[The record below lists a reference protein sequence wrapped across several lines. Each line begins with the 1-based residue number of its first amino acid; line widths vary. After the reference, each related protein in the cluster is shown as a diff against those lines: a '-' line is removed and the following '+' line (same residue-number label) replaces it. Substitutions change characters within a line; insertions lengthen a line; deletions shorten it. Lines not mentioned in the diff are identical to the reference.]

1 MTGLTPE
8 HATPHSSEEKRVRQ
22 PARSRARFEGIS
34 PWFQERF
41 PEIIHPDL
49 TTVYRQFVDTLSPN
63 RRNIQVENN
72 LGTFTRSELADHV
85 ELGDEVGKVWAETMY
100 EGTYSELSPGDRDL
114 VRSNPELLVQMT
126 IAQFQ
131 SAIEKRTV
139 GSEPK

>member
-1 MTGLTPE
+1 MSGITPE
-8 HATPHSSEEKRVRQ
+8 NPTLHLPETGIHSS
-22 PARSRARFEGIS
+22 ARSRAKYEGIS

-85 ELGDEVGKVWAETMY
+85 ELGDEVGKVWAESMY
-100 EGTYSELSPGDRDL
+100 EGTYSGLSPADRDL